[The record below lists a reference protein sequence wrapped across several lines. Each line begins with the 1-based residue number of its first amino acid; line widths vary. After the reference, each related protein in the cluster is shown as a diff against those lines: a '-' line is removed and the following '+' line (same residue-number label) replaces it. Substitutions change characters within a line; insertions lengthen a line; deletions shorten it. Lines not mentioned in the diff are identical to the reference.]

1 MKFVPLKRLAAVAL
15 AAVAALAVALSGVVA
30 VTATPQAQGS
40 VVRVVTGNAIAQDFV
55 QQVGGQHVEA
65 FSVVPLG
72 ADPHTYQPTPR
83 DIQALQGARL
93 AVWNGLGLDDTAADL
108 VAEQGLP
115 GLRVVVL
122 TDGVTPLM
130 ADGDEHADEHGDEHE
145 GEVADEH
152 ADDEEH
158 ADEHEDEHGHGH
170 VAGNPHLWLDPGYAA
185 LYVQVI
191 RDALIETDPANADA
205 YRANADAYI
214 GEINVLDAW
223 AKTEIATI
231 PAERRKLVTFHDAFP
246 YFAQHYGLELAGVVL
261 KSPGREPSA
270 QEIAAL
276 VTEMQQ
282 HQIPAVFAEP
292 QFNARI
298 LELAAK
304 DAGVQV
310 KRLYSDAFDDEVK
323 TYLDMLRYNVTSV
336 TEGLR

>member
-1 MKFVPLKRLAAVAL
+1 MTVVFTKRHVAVVLAVIVALGVAMSGAVA
-15 AAVAALAVALSGVVA
+15 VR
-30 VTATPQAQGS
+30 ATPHGQTGPL
-40 VVRVVTGNAIAQDFV
+40 RVVTGNAIAQDFV
-55 QQVGGQHVEA
+55 RQVGGEHVDA
-65 FSVVPLG
+65 FSIVPPG

-83 DIQALQGARL
+83 DVQALQGVRL
-93 AVWNGLGLDDTAADL
+93 AIWNGLGLDDAAADL
-108 VAEQGLP
+108 VAEQALP

-122 TDGVTPLM
+122 SDGISPL
-130 ADGDEHADEHGDEHE
+130 ADGDAHEHDEDAHADAHEDEHADVHEAEHDDEHGD
-145 GEVADEH
+145 GH
-152 ADDEEH
+152 A
-158 ADEHEDEHGHGH
+158 
-170 VAGNPHLWLDPGYAA
+170 AGNPHLWLDPGYAA

-191 RDALIETDPANADA
+191 RDALVEVDPANADA

-214 GEINVLDAW
+214 GEIYAVDAW
-223 AKTEIATI
+223 ATAEMATI

-246 YFAQHYGLELAGVVL
+246 YFAQHYGLEPVGVVL

-270 QEIAAL
+270 MEVAAL

-298 LELAAK
+298 LDLAAM

-310 KRLYSDAFDDEVK
+310 KRLYSDAFDDQVA
-323 TYLDMLRYNVTSV
+323 TYLDLLRFNVTSV